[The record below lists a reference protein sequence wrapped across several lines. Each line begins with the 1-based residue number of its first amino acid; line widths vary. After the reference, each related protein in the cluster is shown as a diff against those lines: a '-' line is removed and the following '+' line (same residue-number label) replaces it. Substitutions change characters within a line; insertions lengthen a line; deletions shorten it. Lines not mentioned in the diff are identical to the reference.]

1 MGNRRPRQVYRRCV
15 APTPL
20 LRARTP
26 ALSSFGNIDR
36 RPRRH
41 KCQSL
46 PGTLCCRLIPISSM
60 QPIPE
65 KNITTLSSTNIRR
78 AAQGY
83 QCRYRKGYDTV
94 AHLTQVVNQA
104 QPRARPDGYMATL
117 STSGT
122 CGEDILEM
130 GSPAKSPAKPTTAVR
145 HVDL

>member
-1 MGNRRPRQVYRRCV
+1 
-15 APTPL
+15 
-20 LRARTP
+20 
-26 ALSSFGNIDR
+26 
-36 RPRRH
+36 
-41 KCQSL
+41 
-46 PGTLCCRLIPISSM
+46 M

-65 KNITTLSSTNIRR
+65 KNIISYDTTLSATNIRR
-78 AAQGY
+78 AAQG
-83 QCRYRKGYDTV
+83 CRCRHRKGYDTF

-130 GSPAKSPAKPTTAVR
+130 GSPAKYAVKSPAKPTTAVR